1 MRQSGGHAAALA
13 CARALRI
20 AHLVHGVE
28 HREREPGLD
37 RRLEAGV
44 HQPPADA
51 LPAAALAH
59 VHPLQ
64 LAHALAGVDAG
75 ELLLVRLQRE
85 ASDHLAAALGEE
97 DEAALVRRGQRR
109 QLGLEGWL
117 VLAHV
122 DAADA
127 TDARAA
133 DGVSCVRD

>member
-97 DEAALVRRGQRR
+97 DEAASVVRRR
-109 QLGLEGWL
+109 QARHLGVERL
-117 VLAHV
+117 VFAHV

-127 TDARAA
+127 TDARAT
-133 DGVSCVRD
+133 DGVSCLRD